1 MNDFYQAGLCLR
13 CGTDIALPIKGSA
26 EMRDTMRKTKKLAA
40 VFLSAAL
47 MITSLQLP
55 CCRKEVKAAS
65 FKDLNAAK
73 ITEAMGAGW
82 NLGNQME
89 SVNSWS
95 GPVAF
100 PEETAYGN
108 PKVTKEL
115 IAAVRKAGFKSVR
128 IPVSYLTKIGSKSE
142 GYQIEKA
149 WLDRLEEIV
158 GYVTANGMYAIINM
172 HGDGYSTVKGGWL
185 LPGKSADAQ
194 AEIKE
199 KYKACWEQIAERFK
213 DQNEKLIFESM
224 NEVGADANTNSK
236 SEVKA
241 YYKNINE
248 YNQIFVDTVRQSGGN
263 NDRRWLLIPGINT
276 NAELTTEEAGFVIPA
291 DDYRSDSILED
302 EQRIMVSVHYYTP
315 WDFCGIEDYSVTQ
328 WGAEAEEM
336 SRSATEGLEDAMEEQ
351 FKKLKTD
358 FVDQGYPVVIGEY
371 GCVDKSQVK
380 PEDVSSGKFDI
391 EDADKHNNTYRAYYA
406 EVLNIMADRFGCIP
420 VYWDNGY
427 NGAFGLGLFDRSTC
441 SVTQPE
447 IIKAIMKTYKSNSG
461 SVTGISL
468 DRTLLPMC
476 LGDENEQL
484 TATLTPSRVSAT
496 VVWASANKEV
506 ATVSQRGK
514 VSAKGLGT
522 TVITATVNGKQAYCI
537 VHVRPAERF
546 RARLYYN
553 SIASGYNYATINS
566 NDYALVDSTQGGT
579 YTLRLEG
586 TRERMSHINTLYLKD
601 TLGNT
606 GQTDHSLV
614 RKATVTIDSLKL
626 NDFACSLSKNPFYY
640 DASEL
645 DGNGNPKDF
654 FDIGLINV
662 WDESYV
668 NEFEMPKA
676 GSAGYFPDS
685 AYVEGTNTITL
696 TFTLSDIELR
706 DEKVEEVEPVSV
718 ELSRKSLSLEGG
730 QEERLTARLSP
741 EDTTYGPVWLS
752 DDPSVAEVS
761 LDGTVKGISD
771 GTTTIHVF
779 TGNGLEQTCTVSV
792 LNLKELK
799 SMIAIAE
806 KAERSEYTE
815 SSYSKMKTALEEAQA
830 LLQSGQ
836 TDINEKKRVQ
846 TALEDA
852 LDHLIKAETYT
863 RLENLITETESL
875 KQEDYTESSWASYRQ
890 QADAAKEVWSSGKY
904 VQDDLENA
912 VKGLGEARNRLLT
925 RKTQAAMDE
934 AIQGAKALKAADY
947 TISTWEV
954 LEDALKNAEEA
965 TDNTVGEEQMQRLL
979 EELQAAVS
987 GLKKIDDGKT
997 PSTAAPSAAP
1007 PANTQA
1013 PEQPSVP
1020 SDIQKKK
1027 VTLGK
1032 VKSLKKKTM
1041 QVTWKKLEGA
1051 QGYEICL
1058 GTNRKITKGRKKVTV
1073 KKAAATKATVKKLKP
1088 GKKYYVKVRAYQT
1101 VSGRKQYSKWSTVKS
1116 VKVKR

>member
-1 MNDFYQAGLCLR
+1 
-13 CGTDIALPIKGSA
+13 
-26 EMRDTMRKTKKLAA
+26 MRRAKKLAA

-55 CCRKEVKAAS
+55 CCRKEAEAAS

-89 SVNSWS
+89 AVNSWS

-100 PEETAYGN
+100 PEETAWGN

-128 IPVSYLTKIGSKSE
+128 IPVSYLTKIASKSE

-185 LPGKSADAQ
+185 LPGKSDDAQ
-194 AEIKE
+194 EEIKE
-199 KYKACWEQIAERFK
+199 KYRACWEQIAERFK

-276 NAELTTEEAGFVIPA
+276 NPELTTEEAGFVIPS
-291 DDYRSDSILED
+291 DDYRSDSILEE

-336 SRSATEGLEDAMEEQ
+336 SKSATEGLEDAMEEQ
-351 FKKLKTD
+351 FKKLKTE

-391 EDADKHNNTYRAYYA
+391 EDADKYNNTYRAYYA
-406 EVLNIMADRFGCIP
+406 EVLNILSDRFGCIP

-427 NGAFGLGLFDRSTC
+427 NGAFGLGLFDRSTYA
-441 SVTQPE
+441 VTQPE
-447 IIKAIMKTYKSNSG
+447 IIKAIMKTYKSNSS

-484 TATLTPSRVSAT
+484 TASLTPSRVSAT
-496 VVWASANKEV
+496 VVWASANTAV

-522 TVITATVNGKQAYCI
+522 TVITASVNGKQAYCI

-546 RARLYYN
+546 RARLFYN
-553 SIASGYNYATINS
+553 SVASGYNYATINS
-566 NDYALVDSTQGGT
+566 NDYAMVDSTQGGT

-606 GQTDHSLV
+606 GQTDHSLI
-614 RKATVTIDSLKL
+614 RKATVTVDSLKL
-626 NDFACSLSKNPFYY
+626 NDFTCSLSKNPFYY

-662 WDESYV
+662 WDESHV

-676 GSAGYFPDS
+676 GSAGHFPDS
-685 AYVEGTNTITL
+685 AYVDGTNTITL

-718 ELSRKSLSLEGG
+718 ELSQKSLSLEGG
-730 QEERLTARLSP
+730 QTEKLTARLAP

-752 DDPSVAEVS
+752 DDPAVAAVS

-792 LNLKELK
+792 LDLKELK
-799 SMIAIAE
+799 AMVSIAE

-815 SSYSKMKTALEEAQA
+815 SSYRKMETALEEAQA
-830 LLQSGQ
+830 LLQSGPA
-836 TDINEKKRVQ
+836 DIDEKNRVQ

-863 RLENLITETESL
+863 RLENLLAETESL
-875 KQEDYTESSWASYRQ
+875 KQEDYTESSWATYQQ
-890 QADAAKEVWSSGKY
+890 QAEAAEGVWSAGGY

-912 VKGLGEARNRLLT
+912 VKGLGEARTRLLT
-925 RKTQAAMDE
+925 RKTQAAMAE

-947 TISTWEV
+947 TVSTWQV
-954 LEDALKNAEEA
+954 LEDALKKAEEA
-965 TDNTVGEEQMQRLL
+965 AADNTVGEEVMKSLL
-979 EELQAAVS
+979 EELQTAAS

-997 PSTAAPSAAP
+997 PSATAPAAAP
-1007 PANTQA
+1007 PSGTQV

-1020 SDIQKKK
+1020 SGIQKKK

-1032 VKSLKKKTM
+1032 VRSPKKKTV
-1041 QVTWKKLEGA
+1041 QVNWKKVEGA

-1058 GTNRKITKGRKKVTV
+1058 GTDKKIKKGRKKVTV